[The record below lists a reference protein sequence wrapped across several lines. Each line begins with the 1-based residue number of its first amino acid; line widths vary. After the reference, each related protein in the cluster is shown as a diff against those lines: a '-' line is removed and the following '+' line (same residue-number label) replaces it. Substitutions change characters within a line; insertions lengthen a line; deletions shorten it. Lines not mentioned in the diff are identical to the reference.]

1 MSAPPQ
7 TIHIK
12 RKRGAEEA
20 PVNYLQLESGT
31 KRHLKNFVYKRR
43 NGDAS
48 TQPKPA
54 PSIAPSP
61 SNEIQHPPPQTAPII
76 QSSKADNVAEDPF
89 KSRNQGTTEPYGQ
102 AAQPGFGQDHA
113 TAAAPSMKAPPLPVF
128 GAQRFFH
135 MSRASMQP
143 PSLHTR
149 KAGITKNRKSRYGTA
164 VFVERG
170 NQRTPNKSGSSLSLS
185 RQQQAQDSE
194 VETNTERK
202 IKRPGTKRL
211 NRTTTTSATP
221 TVAQDATAAAG
232 NTVKAPEPDHKPLP
246 PVVRT
251 DEADKIAADMDQ
263 WVLHEIGLNLA
274 EMEKKPPSSPS
285 RFKPKAPAKRFAER
299 HPELA
304 RELDARDA
312 PEAQD
317 VDMSDD
323 DYEIVVYELAP
334 DAHKVITPLALGQ
347 IPPEQIGVLKFD
359 TEEDMELFY
368 GFDES
373 DSDEL
378 PDDEEDENA
387 ENHYTA
393 DYPEE
398 EVDSDDEFD
407 RNAYLYRQGQNSDGD
422 EFDAYYDGEDE
433 EMTFSGDD
441 EDVHQE
447 RIRRYI
453 RQFGSG

>member
-20 PVNYLQLESGT
+20 PVDYLQLESGT

-43 NGDAS
+43 NGEGS
-48 TQPKPA
+48 TQPKPLLPFVNP
-54 PSIAPSP
+54 PSS
-61 SNEIQHPPPQTAPII
+61 EPQTIRPETAPII
-76 QSSKADNVAEDPF
+76 QSSKVEKPPASKNDATPEPQGPVAQRSFTRDYAP
-89 KSRNQGTTEPYGQ
+89 TT
-102 AAQPGFGQDHA
+102 D
-113 TAAAPSMKAPPLPVF
+113 TSMKAPGLPVF

-143 PSLHTR
+143 PSIRT
-149 KAGITKNRKSRYGTA
+149 KQPGIIKSRKSRYGTA

-170 NQRTPNKSGSSLSLS
+170 AQRTLTKSHSSTPLS
-185 RQQQAQDSE
+185 QQQLAPEEDIKA
-194 VETNTERK
+194 NAERK
-202 IKRPGTKRL
+202 IKKPSARRL
-211 NRTTTTSATP
+211 NRANATP
-221 TVAQDATAAAG
+221 AARLDV
-232 NTVKAPEPDHKPLP
+232 TTPVPETTKTPEPERRPLP

-251 DEADKIAADMDQ
+251 DQTDKITADMDQ

-274 EMEKKPPSSPS
+274 EMEKKAPSSPS
-285 RFKPKAPAKRFAER
+285 RFKPKPPAKRFAER

-304 RELDARDA
+304 RELDAKDA
-312 PEAQD
+312 PEPQD

-334 DAHKVITPLALGQ
+334 DANKAATPLGLGH

-393 DYPEE
+393 DYPED
-398 EVDSDDEFD
+398 EVDSDDEYG

-433 EMTFSGDD
+433 EMTYSGDD

>member
-1 MSAPPQ
+1 MLAAWTRQQ
-7 TIHIK
+7 TILHLTRPSQLGNLQAYCK
-12 RKRGAEEA
+12 PPSWSLAMQVDCEA
-20 PVNYLQLESGT
+20 PRQRRHLRKNLESGT

-43 NGDAS
+43 NGEAKD
-48 TQPKPA
+48 QPKALP
-54 PSIAPSP
+54 PSVHPL
-61 SNEIQHPPPQTAPII
+61 SNDFQNLPPETAPII
-76 QSSKADNVAEDPF
+76 QSSKVQD
-89 KSRNQGTTEPYGQ
+89 QPYDEGKTATKPQ
-102 AAQPGFGQDHA
+102 APAAQLSSTKDHA
-113 TAAAPSMKAPPLPVF
+113 SKTDAALKTTGLPAF

-135 MSRASMQP
+135 MSRASMQA
-143 PSLHTR
+143 PSSR
-149 KAGITKNRKSRYGTA
+149 SRGSGITKESQVSIRHRS
-164 VFVERG
+164 
-170 NQRTPNKSGSSLSLS
+170 
-185 RQQQAQDSE
+185 QQHGAPE
-194 VETNTERK
+194 AHTETTMERK
-202 IKRPGTKRL
+202 IKKPSARRL
-211 NRTTTTSATP
+211 NRPAPSPADTTPNSTTP
-221 TVAQDATAAAG
+221 TPDAAAKG
-232 NTVKAPEPDHKPLP
+232 PGPEPDHKPLP
-246 PVVRT
+246 PVNRT
-251 DEADKIAADMDQ
+251 DETDKIAADMDQ

-274 EMEKKPPSSPS
+274 EIKKKTPASPS

-334 DAHKVITPLALGQ
+334 DTHKTATPLLALGQ

-393 DYPEE
+393 DYPED
-398 EVDSDDEFD
+398 EVDSDDE
-407 RNAYLYRQGQNSDGD
+407 ALTK
-422 EFDAYYDGEDE
+422 A
-433 EMTFSGDD
+433 
-441 EDVHQE
+441 VK
-447 RIRRYI
+447 RRK
-453 RQFGSG
+453 RHLTPGPNGHTCL

>member
-20 PVNYLQLESGT
+20 PVNYLHLESGT

-43 NGDAS
+43 NGEAKD
-48 TQPKPA
+48 QPKALP
-54 PSIAPSP
+54 PSVHPL
-61 SNEIQHPPPQTAPII
+61 SNDFQNLPPETAPII
-76 QSSKADNVAEDPF
+76 QSSKVQD
-89 KSRNQGTTEPYGQ
+89 QPYDEGKTATKPQ
-102 AAQPGFGQDHA
+102 APAAQLSSTKDHA
-113 TAAAPSMKAPPLPVF
+113 SKTDAALKTTGLPAF

-135 MSRASMQP
+135 MSRASMQA
-143 PSLHTR
+143 PSSR
-149 KAGITKNRKSRYGTA
+149 SRGSGITKNRKSRYGTA

-170 NQRTPNKSGSSLSLS
+170 AHGALNKTLPLRPSV
-185 RQQQAQDSE
+185 QQQHGAPE
-194 VETNTERK
+194 AHTEKTMERK
-202 IKRPGTKRL
+202 IKKPSARRL
-211 NRTTTTSATP
+211 NRPAPSPADTTPNSTTP
-221 TVAQDATAAAG
+221 TPDATAKG
-232 NTVKAPEPDHKPLP
+232 PGPEPDHKPLP
-246 PVVRT
+246 PVNRT
-251 DEADKIAADMDQ
+251 DETDKIAADMDQ

-274 EMEKKPPSSPS
+274 EIKKKTPASPS

-334 DAHKVITPLALGQ
+334 DTHKTATPLLALGQ

-393 DYPEE
+393 DYPED
-398 EVDSDDEFD
+398 EVDSDDEYG
-407 RNAYLYRQGQNSDGD
+407 RNAYLYRQGQTSDGD